1 MPQGPNA
8 QYNVAAPGS
17 LPVRIAARARRRM
30 YERFLAGT
38 GISEDETL
46 LDVGATSDRTYES
59 SNYVAAWYP
68 YKHRITAVGIDD
80 ASFLED
86 RYPGL
91 TFVRADG
98 RELPFESCSFDVV
111 HSSAVLEHVGGAAD
125 QRRFIGELARV
136 ARRAVFLTTPN
147 RWFPVEFHTVLPFVH
162 WLPRPTFRRLLGGTR
177 YAFFADEANLNLLG
191 RRDLLRLCGGLAGWD
206 VRVEPLRL
214 WGLSSNLLLTLRRPE
229 GGAAR
234 RSADADENEAGGQR
248 VGQHG
253 SAERGGDEGGRV
265 GERAEDRVE
274 RKTVAQGE

>member
-1 MPQGPNA
+1 IWA
-8 QYNVAAPGS
+8 
-17 LPVRIAARARRRM
+17 LIRIIR
-30 YERFLAGT
+30 
-38 GISEDETL
+38 
-46 LDVGATSDRTYES
+46 
-59 SNYVAAWYP
+59 
-68 YKHRITAVGIDD
+68 
-80 ASFLED
+80 
-86 RYPGL
+86 
-91 TFVRADG
+91 
-98 RELPFESCSFDVV
+98 
-111 HSSAVLEHVGGAAD
+111 
-125 QRRFIGELARV
+125 
-136 ARRAVFLTTPN
+136 
-147 RWFPVEFHTVLPFVH
+147 

-177 YAFFADEANLNLLG
+177 YAFFAAEANRSLLG
-191 RRDLLRLCGGLAGWD
+191 RRALLRLCGGWAGWD